1 MLKCVSLQTLQ
12 RAALISPGRDFPGLR
27 EEEWA
32 CTSDPFRRASLG
44 PTRLRHSPQPGE
56 LMGLCGGNNLSTKA
70 VGWSSR
76 SVGMSL
82 GPPHA
87 QDNRLRFWATPPG
100 LSTSSCTAHI
110 FHVIAGV
117 AACKLLL
124 SPHFQVVSGGAW
136 GGDEGEVGACEWIS
150 T

>member
-1 MLKCVSLQTLQ
+1 
-12 RAALISPGRDFPGLR
+12 
-27 EEEWA
+27 
-32 CTSDPFRRASLG
+32 
-44 PTRLRHSPQPGE
+44 
-56 LMGLCGGNNLSTKA
+56 MGLCGGNNLSTKA